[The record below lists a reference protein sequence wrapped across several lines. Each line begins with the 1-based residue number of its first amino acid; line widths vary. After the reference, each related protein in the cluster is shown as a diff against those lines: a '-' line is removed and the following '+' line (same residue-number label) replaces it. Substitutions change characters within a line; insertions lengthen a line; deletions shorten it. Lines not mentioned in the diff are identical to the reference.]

1 MNAPHF
7 CSSALFVCRWN
18 SWKFAKFNFKT
29 AASVRRKKT
38 AKNVQIESNS
48 IWKYV
53 EQHTPGNGVMVY
65 INRFSTM
72 AHQISWLDVP
82 RTGRKCSLLIWNSFL
97 QCIKNPDDSKL
108 YETNF
113 TNFVIPLIHSIA
125 ALLRA
130 NKQTYGKCGS
140 SYYKNKGESL
150 NFNFEFHVET
160 QMLRTV

>member
-1 MNAPHF
+1 MF
-7 CSSALFVCRWN
+7 ICSLCLWMKFLEICEIQFQN
-18 SWKFAKFNFKT
+18 SCI
-29 AASVRRKKT
+29 RQRKKT

-82 RTGRKCSLLIWNSFL
+82 RTGRKCSLLIWNLFL
-97 QCIKNPDDSKL
+97 QCIKNPDDSKV

-113 TNFVIPLIHSIA
+113 TCHSIA
-125 ALLRA
+125 ALPRT
-130 NKQTYGKCGS
+130 NKQIYGKCGN

-160 QMLRTV
+160 QMLRTVQTYLLT